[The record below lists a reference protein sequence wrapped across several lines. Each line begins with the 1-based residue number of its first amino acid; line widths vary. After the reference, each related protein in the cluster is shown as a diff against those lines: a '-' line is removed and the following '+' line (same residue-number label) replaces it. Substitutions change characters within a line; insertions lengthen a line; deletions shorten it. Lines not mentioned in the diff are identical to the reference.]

1 MKRLIGCFLLLLS
14 FFLATEVSTLPVQ
27 AQSPSSVSSP
37 IQAQATQRFDGK
49 LLYQN
54 AFEHIRDNHLALL
67 SGSARNKWVKFW
79 EHRYSDQWLRKP
91 GNADLAIVRMLESL
105 KHKHDNY
112 FTSSQWQTEVEESQG
127 ILAGIGAIFEVR
139 NKTTGGGM
147 TNRYELNLERQL
159 VVAYDPAPA
168 SPAAKAGLQ
177 KGDIILFVQGKSVR
191 GQVAQDVI
199 DNINGSIKGTKVRLT
214 VKRKDAVHQLHLT
227 RELVVTPVV
236 KFLEVNQDV
245 AYIKQIDFMS
255 ELVETEMRQALI
267 QANNYKTLILDLRGN
282 SGGRLEAALSIFAQI
297 HDSGT
302 ALVTRERNAD
312 KQVETTFKF
321 TPSEFHTITSIDG
334 VITNTEVVAR
344 TDEFLLALNASV
356 KVILL
361 VDDESASASEIL
373 AGASKVNSRAHLIGV
388 KSYGKDVGQSVYE
401 IIFGRGISIT
411 SFEFLPGGVSMHRQ
425 GIDPHIVV
433 RQRGA
438 GDKQFERAMEEAS
451 KP

>member
-1 MKRLIGCFLLLLS
+1 MKRLLGCFLLLLS
-14 FFLATEVSTLPVQ
+14 FFLATEVSTSTAH
-27 AQSPSSVSSP
+27 AQSPPRVSS
-37 IQAQATQRFDGK
+37 QVQTQTTQRFDGK
-49 LLYQN
+49 LLYQS

-67 SGSARNKWVKFW
+67 SPSARKKWVKFW
-79 EHRYSDQWLRKP
+79 EHRYDDKWLKKP

-105 KHKHDNY
+105 EHKHDNY
-112 FTSSQWQTEVEESQG
+112 FTRSQWQTQIEESQG
-127 ILAGIGAIFEVR
+127 LLVGIGAVFEVK

-147 TNRYELNLERQL
+147 TNRYKLSVEHQL
-159 VVAYDPAPA
+159 IVASDPMPA
-168 SPAAKAGLQ
+168 SPATKAGLK

-199 DNINGSIKGTKVRLT
+199 DTINGSVKGTKVRLT
-214 VKRKDAVHQLHLT
+214 VKRDDTVHQLLLT

-245 AYIKQIDFMS
+245 AYIKQLDFMS
-255 ELVETEMRQALI
+255 DLVETEMRQALV

-282 SGGRLEAALSIFAQI
+282 PGGRLEAALSIFAQI
-297 HDSGT
+297 HESGT

-321 TPSEFHTITSIDG
+321 TPTEFHTITSIDG
-334 VITNTEVVAR
+334 VVTNTEVVAR
-344 TDEFLLALNASV
+344 TDDSLIALNTSV
-356 KVILL
+356 KLILL

-373 AGASKVNSRAHLIGV
+373 AGASKVNNRAVLIGV

-401 IIFGRGISIT
+401 ILFSRGISIT
-411 SFEFLPGGVSMHRQ
+411 SFEFLPGGISMNRQ

-433 RQRGA
+433 QQRGV